1 MHRTAA
7 TSGEKKNS
15 SSSMKWTH
23 YITGLILAMT
33 FMAGCSHASQTPLL
47 TDAEAFLPAE
57 PDSADARLKQDLR
70 AALLSL
76 HPIRL

>member
-1 MHRTAA
+1 
-7 TSGEKKNS
+7 
-15 SSSMKWTH
+15 
-23 YITGLILAMT
+23 LILAMT
-33 FMAGCSHASQTPLL
+33 FMAACSHASQTPLL